1 MKKQEV
7 ESSVIGAVGHTRVL
21 EIEFENGRIYQYFDV
36 PEEVF
41 EGMVNSDSKGR
52 YFNSHVRGKYDY
64 QEIEL
69 KERRKKPARK
79 KPQSANANSPE

>member
-7 ESSVIGAVGHTRVL
+7 ESSVIGAVGYTRVL
-21 EIEFENGRIYQYFDV
+21 EIEFESGRIYQYFDV

-41 EGMVNSDSKGR
+41 EGMLSSDSKGR
-52 YFNSHVRGKYDY
+52 YFNTHVRGKYDF

-69 KERRKKPARK
+69 KERRKKRA
-79 KPQSANANSPE
+79 Q